1 MCCRVNAAEQ
11 RRHATEA
18 SSQNSGTSCK
28 TILSSLVYVPAEE
41 YKPGKVDAAE
51 TKLNPL
57 TALPGAK
64 EAIQTCSLPSVP
76 FV

>member
-1 MCCRVNAAEQ
+1 MQ
-11 RRHATEA
+11 QKPHH
-18 SSQNSGTSCK
+18 K
-28 TILSSLVYVPAEE
+28 TQAHPAKPYSPLCALVYVPAEE